1 MISRKLATVFSVPNS
16 IDNTLPGSWID
27 HNPWPLSVNYEQKIH
42 KNIKIS
48 IRVEL
53 EHLLYKSLCETRV
66 PTVFTQTYSKSDF
79 TLTESIFSRAWMP
92 NEPKVNELT
101 SSYLCEKWNIFY
113 FLDFW
118 YRNDIKLYTQ

>member
-42 KNIKIS
+42 KNIKIP

-53 EHLLYKSLCETRV
+53 EQLLYKSLCEKGY
-66 PTVFTQTYSKSDF
+66 QLY
-79 TLTESIFSRAWMP
+79 LLQLA
-92 NEPKVNELT
+92 PKVISHSLKVFFTRINA
-101 SSYLCEKWNIFY
+101 
-113 FLDFW
+113 
-118 YRNDIKLYTQ
+118 